1 MTVNETF
8 DRRTMTQPQKGYH
21 RKMDNNQVNNY
32 DNNSNRGNGGPGNGS
47 NGGNGNNN
55 NNGKD
60 PKKQSI
66 IIMITAAVLSL
77 LCISYFTRAVSG
89 ATTVEIPYNKFI
101 EMLDAGTVES
111 VKIESSPYRRR
122 RRIRIP
128 TICWRPRSR

>member
-1 MTVNETF
+1 ME
-8 DRRTMTQPQKGYH
+8 QPSEPLLPHLLSEEKTEKSPELPH
-21 RKMDNNQVNNY
+21 SRNNILSVFKNN
-32 DNNSNRGNGGPGNGS
+32 
-47 NGGNGNNN
+47 NNN

-111 VKIESSPYRRR
+111 V
-122 RRIRIP
+122 
-128 TICWRPRSR
+128 